1 MSSSEQ
7 PSSEKPS
14 SRSTYR
20 VSPLISSSILGLYL
34 VLLIP
39 LPILAQVT
47 GSGVSSVWLMVGM
60 ILGAVAIA
68 ASLSEC
74 VEVDD
79 RGIALVYPRWVP
91 VWYRRGWQL
100 AWSDLQKLQPRSTS
114 QGGLVYYLVTHGG
127 QAYLLPSRILG
138 FAKMMLQIGEQT
150 GFDTTLV
157 RPLAQPWMYGMLA
170 GFALLMGLVD
180 LWVVATAWSGNF
192 PVQALG

>member
-1 MSSSEQ
+1 MS
-7 PSSEKPS
+7 SSEKPS
-14 SRSTYR
+14 SSNTYR

-39 LPILAQVT
+39 LPVLARVT
-47 GSGVSSVWLMVGM
+47 GSGVSSAWLIVG
-60 ILGAVAIA
+60 IIVGAVAIT
-68 ASLSEC
+68 ASLSER
-74 VEVDD
+74 VQVDD
-79 RGIALVYPRWVP
+79 RGIALVYPQWVP
-91 VWYRRGWQL
+91 AWYRRGWQL

-114 QGGLVYYLVTHGG
+114 QGGLVYYLVTHSG

-138 FAKMMLQIGEQT
+138 FAKMMVQIGERT

-170 GFALLMGLVD
+170 CFALLMGLVD
-180 LWVVATAWSGNF
+180 LWVLMTAWAGNL